1 MEHAIPTRPSLLARL
16 RRWLRL
22 RKLRAKLIG
31 AHYDMRDTSERMDQ
45 LEAVQFTAISAQA
58 KRIAFS
64 RRELCR
70 AEMLDC
76 FRRIDLL
83 NKEIQRLEEGGF

>member
-1 MEHAIPTRPSLLARL
+1 METIIKTRPTLWARL
-16 RRWLRL
+16 RRWWRL
-22 RKLRAKLIG
+22 TEMRRQLFG
-31 AHYDMRDTSERMDQ
+31 AQADLQETSERMDA
-45 LEAVQFTAISAQA
+45 LESVQFTAVSAQA

-83 NKEIQRLEEGGF
+83 KAEIKRLEEGGL